1 MFKRS
6 KLLKLISVA
15 VLLAIASAISFSTI
29 SYASTNDEIDY
40 QFVIKT
46 NLAISR
52 YDDKRLRSTSNND
65 NAWKVNLEFSDEGS
79 NTATMFS
86 LGLNDY
92 TPASA
97 WVTKVVG
104 TGTNYY
110 SANDAADW
118 AYVYLQAKDNN
129 NVAATYRITGYWDEE
144 TGRGPG
150 KE

>member
-1 MFKRS
+1 MLKRAGLS
-6 KLLKLISVA
+6 KLITVA
-15 VLLAIASAISFSTI
+15 VLLAIVSAISLSTV
-29 SYASTNDEIDY
+29 SYASTDDEIEY
-40 QFVIKT
+40 LFTIKT

-52 YDDKRLRSTSNND
+52 YDDRRLRSTSNND
-65 NAWKVNLEFSDEGS
+65 NAWKVNLQFSDEGS

-104 TGTNYY
+104 TGTDYY

-150 KE
+150 RE